1 VHRDELALPGTALDL
16 KPGLWRRLGG
26 RPPEEGRLPPERS
39 FRPIGLVQGAVGLL
53 AATSTLVPI
62 YAGLRP
68 FAPRLSGRLPRL
80 YHGLL
85 TRSFGVKVRLQGE
98 AATGSVLYVANHLS
112 WLDIPVLGSRLD
124 AAFVAKKEVGDMPV
138 VRTLA
143 NLARTIY
150 VERERR
156 SRSAEQVDAISSRLA
171 EGANVILFPEGTSND
186 GVRILPFKTT
196 LFAGLEG
203 PLAEQVRV
211 QPVSIAY
218 TALNAMPATRNRQ
231 LEIAWIGDMELA
243 PHALDVARLGR
254 VEAHILCHEPVRPA
268 DFRDRKALARHCR
281 AEVEAGYR
289 RLTRAGA

>member
-1 VHRDELALPGTALDL
+1 MHRDELALPGTALDL
-16 KPGLWRRLGG
+16 EPGLWRRTGG
-26 RPPEEGRLPPERS
+26 RPPQGRSPPQETS
-39 FRPIGLVQGAVGLL
+39 FRPHGLVQGAVGLL
-53 AATSTLVPI
+53 ATTGILVPV
-62 YAGLRP
+62 YVGLRP
-68 FAPRLSGRLPRL
+68 FAPRLSERVPRL
-80 YHGLL
+80 YHSLL
-85 TRSFGVKVRLQGE
+85 TRSFGVRVSLQGE
-98 AATGSVLYVANHLS
+98 AASGSVLYVANHLS

-124 AAFVAKKEVGDMPV
+124 AAFVAKKEVGEMPV

-171 EGANVILFPEGTSND
+171 GGENVILFPEGTSND

-203 PLAEQVRV
+203 PLAERVRV

-218 TALNAMPATRNRQ
+218 TSMNAMPATRNRQ
-231 LEIAWIGDMELA
+231 LELAWIGDMELA
-243 PHALDVARLGR
+243 PHALDVARMGR
-254 VEAHILCHEPVRPA
+254 VEAQILCHEPVRPA
-268 DFRDRKALARHCR
+268 DFGDRKALARHCR

-289 RLTRAGA
+289 RLTRSGS